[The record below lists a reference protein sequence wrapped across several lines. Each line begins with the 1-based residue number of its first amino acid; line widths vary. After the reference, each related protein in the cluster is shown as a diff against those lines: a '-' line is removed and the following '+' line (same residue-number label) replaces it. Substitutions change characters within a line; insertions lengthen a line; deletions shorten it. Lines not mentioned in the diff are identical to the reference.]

1 MLCLSVHDVALLEL
15 QAFHGDVEVL
25 QETCNSTS
33 EFITRFPL
41 ANAVSWHTSR
51 RASLSFVEEL
61 STVSVANLKDTC

>member
-1 MLCLSVHDVALLEL
+1 MVMSRCFRKLAILRV
-15 QAFHGDVEVL
+15 
-25 QETCNSTS
+25 NSS
-33 EFITRFPL
+33 LDFPL